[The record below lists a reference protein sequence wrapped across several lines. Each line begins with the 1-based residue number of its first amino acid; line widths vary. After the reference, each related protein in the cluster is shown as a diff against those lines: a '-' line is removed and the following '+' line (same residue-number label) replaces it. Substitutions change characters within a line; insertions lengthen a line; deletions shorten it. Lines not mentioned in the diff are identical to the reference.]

1 MTRAGHAD
9 VLVRELKEKLTE
21 RETHLS
27 RAMREIKALRER
39 LDVAEAEVDLL
50 RERVES
56 QPATVPAVRRYE
68 LAVEESENGGPQP
81 VKWWK
86 D

>member
-1 MTRAGHAD
+1 
-9 VLVRELKEKLTE
+9 
-21 RETHLS
+21 
-27 RAMREIKALRER
+27 MREIKALRER